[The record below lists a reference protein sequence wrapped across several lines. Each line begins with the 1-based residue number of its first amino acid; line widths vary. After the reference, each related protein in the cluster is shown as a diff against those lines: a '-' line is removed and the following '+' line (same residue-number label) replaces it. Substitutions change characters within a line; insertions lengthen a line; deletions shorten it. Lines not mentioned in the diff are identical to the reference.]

1 MAQVLLGYFNNH
13 GKNVRNKTNIKLSCR
28 YWMDFFAEATIEE
41 ATAIHRQEK
50 FVQWLSDQGHSTAY
64 QQRIVGVGKA
74 ALNWARRRGM
84 ISTVPY
90 IISVDVHYGEPKG
103 RVLSPKEVA
112 LLLTH
117 APDHVRL
124 FIYIMLGT
132 LCRPEAAYELTG
144 AQLDFENRLI
154 DLNPPGE
161 TLAGILE
168 NSSSGHVITY
178 RGKPIKYVRS
188 AWRSLRTRCGLDD
201 NVQPYSLRH
210 TMARWLRKQGVSA
223 WDTAAQ
229 LGHKSREYSTTEI
242 YAPYDPDYL
251 DDAARAIDA
260 YFDVLRANYAPV
272 PQQFFAPKILKA
284 ADISWI
290 NGAAEKIRTSDLSL
304 TKGLIQETSM

>member
-1 MAQVLLGYFNNH
+1 LGASAGY
-13 GKNVRNKTNIKLSCR
+13 
-28 YWMDFFAEATIEE
+28 DF
-41 ATAIHRQEK
+41 
-50 FVQWLSDQGHSTAY
+50 
-64 QQRIVGVGKA
+64 QR
-74 ALNWARRRGM
+74 
-84 ISTVPY
+84 S
-90 IISVDVHYGEPKG
+90 SVDVHYGEPKG

-124 FIYIMLGT
+124 LIYIMLGT

-144 AQLDFENRLI
+144 TQLDFENRLI
-154 DLNPPGE
+154 DLNPPGRKQTKKIRPIVKMPE

-178 RGKPIKYVRS
+178 RGKPVKYVRS

-229 LGHKSREYSTTEI
+229 LGHKSREYK
-242 YAPYDPDYL
+242 YD
-251 DDAARAIDA
+251 RN
-260 YFDVLRANYAPV
+260 LRA
-272 PQQFFAPKILKA
+272 L
-284 ADISWI
+284 
-290 NGAAEKIRTSDLSL
+290 
-304 TKGLIQETSM
+304 